1 MKISDTE
8 IKQFQIILKK
18 YGYETTEREAKEL

>member
-1 MKISDTE
+1 MKITNGE
-8 IKQFQIILKK
+8 IEHFRTILKK